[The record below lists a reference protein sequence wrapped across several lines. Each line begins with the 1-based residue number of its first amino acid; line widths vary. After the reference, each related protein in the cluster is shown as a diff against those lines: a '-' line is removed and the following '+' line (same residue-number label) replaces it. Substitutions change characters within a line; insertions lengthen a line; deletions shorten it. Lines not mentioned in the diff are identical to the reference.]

1 MNYCSS
7 LREFPSLSDRSV
19 ACSLRTFKCDFDRIL
34 ADAELV
40 FGSGD
45 VTDST
50 EVQLTGIG
58 DKPDCNKCV
67 NISTFIFLIV
77 ANVVR

>member
-7 LREFPSLSDRSV
+7 LRVFPSLSDRSV
-19 ACSLRTFKCDFDRIL
+19 ACSLRTLKCDFDRIL

-45 VTDST
+45 VTDSAK
-50 EVQLTGIG
+50 VQLTGIG

-67 NISTFIFLIV
+67 NISTLYFL
-77 ANVVR
+77 